1 MVYCIKSSNDQFMAL
16 LSAEGVAVNNLA
28 FSTCIHLSYNY
39 LDCQFIRRNGLRYVH
54 NKNSFGSSTLSMH
67 LKCKWNDFKVTYKN
81 GLVY

>member
-16 LSAEGVAVNNLA
+16 LSAEGVAVNNVA
-28 FSTCIHLSYNY
+28 FSTCIHLSYKY
-39 LDCQFIRRNGLRYVH
+39 LHCQSSRSNGLRYVH